1 VSQGTTVLT
10 PEQKKRG
17 LAGEEEIKRRL
28 QLPGGWEGFTLIKD
42 RRDDGCGYDFLC
54 DLSGQQVM
62 LEVKTFV
69 PTGRIFVST
78 PELQMAVTSGKD
90 YYLVGVVD
98 KNGSPNDWATH
109 LLCDPATK
117 LLLKGEFD
125 VQAQLKLQASDLF
138 D

>member
-1 VSQGTTVLT
+1 M
-10 PEQKKRG
+10 RG
-17 LAGEEEIKRRL
+17 LKGEEEIKRRL

-54 DLSGQQVM
+54 ELSGQEVM

-78 PELQMAVTSGKD
+78 PELQMAFTAAKD
-90 YYLVGVVD
+90 YYLVGVVHE
-98 KNGSPNDWATH
+98 NTSPNDWATH
-109 LLCDPATK
+109 LLCDPGTK